1 MKIPLKYIFF
11 SEVIINIPSF
21 IMCLFTPSIFI
32 DQIAGMDS
40 DILTQDIVR
49 WYGVVLLVLTII
61 LGKALYEKDI
71 SALKTIFTGYG
82 IGDLIQIVVT
92 AILASHIGGW
102 NFSLIFT
109 AAYSL
114 LLFSA
119 RMMSIQKPERL
130 GF

>member
-1 MKIPLKYIFF
+1 MKFPLKFVFY

-21 IMCLFTPSIFI
+21 IMCLFVPAVFI
-32 DQIAGMDS
+32 DQIAGLETET
-40 DILTQDIVR
+40 ITHDIVR

-61 LGKALYEKDI
+61 LAKALYEKDI

-82 IGDLIQIVVT
+82 IGDLIQIIVT
-92 AILASHIGGW
+92 AMLANNIGGW

-109 AAYSL
+109 VAYSL

-119 RMMSIQKPERL
+119 RMLSIQNSDRL
-130 GF
+130 GL